1 MGQSMGI
8 LSQILSHSRL
18 LGWATRMLSYDAW
31 AVVEGSQLTQKLRSF
46 RDGVAGILDDI
57 DRGVP
62 ERSVVRN
69 IFSQVLS
76 PQTFLGLTVLLML
89 LLTVTDTGI
98 IGLFTWLI
106 AMMGAWFWFKNITVR
121 DEMPLNQALQ
131 WSIIDTCV
139 VLYFLSAVLSTA
151 CSSYFFTSL
160 LGLKKALTFAASYGA
175 FRILVSIWGRKSI
188 WLVLGTW
195 MILGFVQALI
205 GFYQYKFNIQP
216 LATWQDPTLNPDW
229 MMTRVFGTLQPSN
242 PNLLAGFLVPC
253 LAASLGWVLVCTRQ
267 VMQAD
272 PQQRLRQIFHWIAC
286 AGMSAC
292 IAAALVLTGS
302 RGGYLAIA
310 AMSAGFFALIGHLI
324 WHAKEFQND
333 LAGRAKLKVAWVLI
347 LVLSVSAALVGIL
360 GSEKIRHRIESIGS
374 MRADS
379 SISYRLNVYQSAV
392 KMIAHN
398 PLVGIGPGNETFK
411 QVYGLYM
418 IPGYNALGTY
428 SVPLEIWVEQGVI
441 GFGIFALL
449 MILLSVKTMLLIDRQ
464 TYPLEEKWMMAV
476 LWMILVGL
484 MTYGLFDTIWYR
496 PAVQLTFWFTVAA
509 MSSLYLPALK
519 DSNCAIES
527 SPA

>member
-1 MGQSMGI
+1 MGT

-18 LGWATRMLSYDAW
+18 LGWATRLLSYDAW
-31 AVVEGSQLTQKLRSF
+31 AVVEGSLMTQKFRSL
-46 RDGVAGILDDI
+46 RDGVAGVLDDMTH
-57 DRGVP
+57 GVS
-62 ERSVVRN
+62 ERSFVRK
-69 IFSQVLS
+69 ILSQVLR
-76 PQTFLGLTVLLML
+76 PQVYLGLTMLLML
-89 LLTVTDTGI
+89 LLTLTDTGI
-98 IGLFTWLI
+98 IGLFTWLLAI
-106 AMMGAWFWFKNITVR
+106 MGAWFWFKNITVR
-121 DEMPLNQALQ
+121 DEMPLNQAVQ
-131 WSIIDTCV
+131 WSMIDTCV
-139 VLYFLSAVLSTA
+139 VLYFLSAVLSTV
-151 CSSYFFTSL
+151 CSSYLFTSL
-160 LGLKKALTFAASYGA
+160 LGLKKALTFAAGYGA
-175 FRILVSIWGRKSI
+175 FRMVVSIWGRRGI

-195 MILGFVQALI
+195 MLLGFIQALI

-253 LAASLGWVLVCTRQ
+253 LAASLGWVVICTRQ
-267 VMQAD
+267 VMQAT
-272 PQQRLRQIFHWIAC
+272 PSQRLRQIMHWVAC
-286 AGMSAC
+286 AVMSAG

-310 AMSAGFFALIGHLI
+310 AISAGFFAMIGHLI
-324 WHAKEFQND
+324 WHAREFQSD
-333 LAGRAKLKVAWVLI
+333 TVGRSKLKIAWVLI

-464 TYPLEEKWMMAV
+464 TYPLEEKWMMAI
-476 LWMILVGL
+476 LWMILVGS

-509 MSSLYLPALK
+509 MSSLHLPALK
-519 DSNCAIES
+519 ENNLATES
-527 SPA
+527 SQA